1 MKKIIYLLA
10 SFTALLAT
18 SCDNP
23 ADDSIRVGSYNLWRS
38 DLGKN
43 EYAWEHRK
51 VQLARSI
58 ADVGFD
64 IFGIQEADLRIQ
76 EELPALTGE
85 YTDKYAWW
93 FFSPYSQDGNGD
105 KAQGIVYD
113 STRFSMKESH
123 YFWLS
128 ETPDTM
134 SSAWDEKKYNRGAC
148 CFIFNDK
155 NTGKDFFA
163 MVIHAPLAKEASAKC
178 VDVVMQQYEKYNP
191 DGLPAVFVGD
201 FNAKPDS
208 PASKQLREYWTDSF
222 DAVPAEA
229 RKGSTGTFNGHNI
242 EKDMEKAR
250 RIDYVYFRGEGIEP
264 LAYECVN
271 TQYDGIWPSDH
282 CPIYAVLKM
291 K

>member
-1 MKKIIYLLA
+1 MKQTLAIISVILLTLISVSPLRAQDDTVKIQPGIQWDTAIVVKPTHKPEHLIGVRYDY
-10 SFTALLAT
+10 SFTGVSMT
-18 SCDNP
+18 P
-23 ADDSIRVGSYNLWRS
+23 EMGTKSINSPVNIAVLYTYYHPLWS
-38 DLGKN
+38 
-43 EYAWEHRK
+43 
-51 VQLARSI
+51 VI
-58 ADVGFD
+58 D

-208 PASKQLREYWTDSF
+208 PASK
-222 DAVPAEA
+222 
-229 RKGSTGTFNGHNI
+229 H
-242 EKDMEKAR
+242 
-250 RIDYVYFRGEGIEP
+250 DYVYFRGEGIEP
-264 LAYECVN
+264 LDYECVN

-282 CPIYAVLKM
+282 CPVYAVLKM